1 MNFDNWIE
9 DNYTQIFS
17 DLDPDKIMD
26 GQTSI
31 YTFEKRLKLWFHSAY
46 AQGAVDRGT
55 LRLR

>member
-31 YTFEKRLKLWFHSAY
+31 YTFEKRLKLWLQSAY
-46 AQGAVDRGT
+46 TQGRIDELG
-55 LRLR
+55 L